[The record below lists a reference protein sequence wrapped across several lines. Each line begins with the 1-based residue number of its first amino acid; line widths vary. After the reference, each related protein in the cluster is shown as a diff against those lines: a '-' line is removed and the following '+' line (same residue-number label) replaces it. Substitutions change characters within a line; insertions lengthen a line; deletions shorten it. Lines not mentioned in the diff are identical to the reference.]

1 MEHFCKNHPDRKTT
15 KRCYHCKEYICSE
28 CQILFLGRPF
38 CSFRCFISSFVKSFP
53 NLLKTP
59 KLKRTKTSRFQPL
72 KHLHI
77 KPFRF
82 LAYALLIVLLLVL
95 WKSLHNLTAE
105 MRLMRMSYQTQ
116 SNLNIT
122 PEKESADTTAFSLQN
137 KPDAMVLRNTFT
149 ISGESANN
157 TILSLKVN
165 GELTAAVLP
174 VKNKFT
180 FENVQL
186 NYGANDITIEGIDP
200 SGNIKILEKITTF
213 FGSPRLNY
221 LARDFTRG
229 DRTKPQIALTFDG
242 GAGNGV
248 AAKILDELAEKNI
261 HCTMFL
267 TGNFIKHFPDL
278 ARRIVADG
286 HEVGNHT
293 WSHPHLTTLEIN
305 SRQNTLPQIS
315 REKLQQELTKTAEL
329 FFKTTHQRMAP
340 YWRAP
345 YGEHNLQIRRWAAE
359 IGYTQVGWTIGH
371 GETMDTMDW
380 VADTTSKI
388 YKPSQAILQK
398 LLNFGKDNEH
408 GANGSI
414 ILMHLDTQRDHDQVY
429 TIIPALI
436 DSMRARG
443 YEFVKV
449 SQLRR

>member
-1 MEHFCKNHPDRKTT
+1 MHK
-15 KRCYHCKEYICSE
+15 I
-28 CQILFLGRPF
+28 
-38 CSFRCFISSFVKSFP
+38 
-53 NLLKTP
+53 
-59 KLKRTKTSRFQPL
+59 KRTKAFRFQWI

-77 KPFRF
+77 DLFHF
-82 LAYALLIVLLLVL
+82 FSYTLFIVLLLIL
-95 WKSLHNLTAE
+95 WRSLHNLTEE
-105 MRLMRMSYQTQ
+105 MRLIRMSYQTQ
-116 SNLNIT
+116 SNMSIT
-122 PEKESADTTAFSLQN
+122 PVQESADTTAFSLQN

-149 ISGESANN
+149 ISGEAAHN

-165 GELTAAVLP
+165 GELAAAVLP
-174 VKNKFT
+174 KKNKFT
-180 FENVQL
+180 FENVRL
-186 NYGANDITIEGIDP
+186 EYGSNNITIEGIDQA
-200 SGNIKILEKITTF
+200 GNIKILEKITTF

-229 DRTKPQIALTFDG
+229 NRIKPQIALTFDG

-248 AAKILDELAEKNI
+248 AAKILDDLAEKNV

-278 ARRIVADG
+278 ARRIVAEG

-293 WSHPHLTTLEIN
+293 WSHPHLTTIEIN

-315 REKLQQELTKTAEL
+315 RDKLQEELTKTAEL

-388 YKPSQAILQK
+388 YKPSHAILQK
-398 LLNFGKDNEH
+398 LLDFGKDNEH

>member
-15 KRCYHCKEYICSE
+15 KRCYHCKDYICDE
-28 CQILFLGRPF
+28 CQIFFLGRPF
-38 CSFRCFISSFVKSFP
+38 CSIRCLFSSLSQSFFD
-53 NLLKTP
+53 LFKTP
-59 KLKRTKTSRFQPL
+59 KTKAKKSIRWQWVKRLRIDPV
-72 KHLHI
+72 
-77 KPFRF
+77 RF
-82 LAYALLIVLLLVL
+82 LLLILITVVLVVFLR
-95 WKSLHNLTAE
+95 SLHNLTDE
-105 MRLMRMSYQTQ
+105 MRLLRMSNQAQ
-116 SNLNIT
+116 SYLNIT
-122 PEKESADTTAFSLQN
+122 PLHEQADTTGFALGN
-137 KPDAMVLRNTFT
+137 KPDAMVLNNTFK
-149 ISGESANN
+149 ISGEAANN

-165 GELTAAVLP
+165 GQRMAVALP
-174 VKNKFT
+174 EKNKFT
-180 FENVQL
+180 FDNVKL
-186 NYGANDITIEGIDP
+186 KYGSNEISIEGIDQA
-200 SGNIKILEKITTF
+200 GHIKILEKITTF

-221 LARDFTRG
+221 MARDFTRG
-229 DRTKPQIALTFDG
+229 DRTKPKIALTFDG

-278 ARRIVADG
+278 ARRIVAEG

-293 WSHPHLTTLEIN
+293 WSHPHLTTYEMN
-305 SRQNTLPQIS
+305 SRHNTLPQIS
-315 REKLQQELTKTAEL
+315 REKVQEELTKTAEL
-329 FFKTTHQRMAP
+329 FFKTTHHRMVP

-398 LLNFGKDNEH
+398 LLDFGKDNEH

-429 TIIPALI
+429 EIIPALI

-443 YEFVKV
+443 YEFVRV
-449 SQLRR
+449 SQLER